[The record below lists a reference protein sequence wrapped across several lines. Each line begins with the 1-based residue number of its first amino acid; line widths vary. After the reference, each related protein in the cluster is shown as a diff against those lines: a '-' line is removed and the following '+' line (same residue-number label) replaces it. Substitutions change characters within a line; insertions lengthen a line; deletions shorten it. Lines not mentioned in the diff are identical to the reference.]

1 MLVRC
6 PLLWWSLA
14 CQPGLRQA
22 SMEEGA
28 QFSLLEAKREQLVLA
43 RERNWQRYCLET
55 VSARHLL
62 AT

>member
-43 RERNWQRYCLET
+43 GERNW
-55 VSARHLL
+55 
-62 AT
+62 